1 MHTSGQYEQRK
12 KIRERLATR
21 SLRFRDCLNRFDSR
35 VDNCLE
41 DTQFTITGEFDRTS
55 RDHLID
61 TIHRLGGVVVDRL
74 RTHSELFRVL
84 TYKRTPRSQKLFD
97 LHVAFLEPIEE

>member
-1 MHTSGQYEQRK
+1 MMVGRN
-12 KIRERLATR
+12 LPP
-21 SLRFRDCLNRFDSR
+21 
-35 VDNCLE
+35 
-41 DTQFTITGEFDRTS
+41 G
-55 RDHLID
+55 
-61 TIHRLGGVVVDRL
+61 L